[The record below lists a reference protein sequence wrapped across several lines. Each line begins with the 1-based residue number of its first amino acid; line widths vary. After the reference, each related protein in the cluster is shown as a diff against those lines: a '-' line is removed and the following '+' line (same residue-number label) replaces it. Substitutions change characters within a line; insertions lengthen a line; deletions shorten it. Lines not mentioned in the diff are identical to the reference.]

1 MFISVLP
8 DDPVAPRKPSNG
20 SSSLPPLT
28 RRLASFRES
37 DEATD
42 VPSKPPLTRV
52 LSRRMSKRPSMRRV
66 STQRTLAAPTKPE
79 IPEKLLKF
87 LQKTAEQQEQ
97 VNAIKAILADDPG
110 ARNEHSVDLVYDWMM
125 HNCQQYSNDIFGSAP
140 EYIRR
145 EICRQMKL
153 ITIKSQDLII
163 RQGDTGDRCYI
174 VIDGIVDV
182 YIRKETPLDASRQ
195 LARRMSSTL
204 LDTQGGGGGNNGNGG
219 GGRLPGVSE
228 YGDMVANLGPG
239 AMFGEVV
246 LLNPSA
252 RRNATILASQYTASC
267 DLICLERADYTR
279 LVRTASMEASH
290 YNNAVILDH
299 MFLFRKWESTVSV
312 AIRLAWECCHLNE
325 RLTCLTGESDR
336 QDAARECVPLAPL
349 RCQREIRCR

>member
-1 MFISVLP
+1 MFTSVLP
-8 DDPVAPRKPSNG
+8 DEPLAPRKSSNG
-20 SSSLPPLT
+20 SSNLPPLT
-28 RRLASFRES
+28 RRLPSFRES
-37 DEATD
+37 SDATEG
-42 VPSKPPLTRV
+42 PSKPPLTRV
-52 LSRRMSKRPSMRRV
+52 LSRRLSKRPSTRRV
-66 STQRTLAAPTKPE
+66 STQRMLGVPAKPE

-87 LQKTAEQQEQ
+87 LQKTIEQQEE
-97 VNAIKAILADDPG
+97 VDAVKIILIDDPS
-110 ARNEHSVDLVYDWMM
+110 ARNEHSVDLVYAWMM
-125 HNCQQYSNDIFGSAP
+125 RNCQQYSNNIFGSAP

-182 YIRKETPLDASRQ
+182 YIRKETPLDAARQ
-195 LARRMSSTL
+195 LGRRMSSAL
-204 LDTQGGGGGNNGNGG
+204 IDTSQSDSSGSSGNG
-219 GGRLPGVSE
+219 GGRLPNVNE

-252 RRNATILASQYTASC
+252 RRNATILASQYTTRC
-267 DLICLERADYTR
+267 DLICLERADYIR

-299 MFLFRKWESTVSV
+299 MFLFKNWEKHGELAT
-312 AIRLAWECCHLNE
+312 RLLPPWVCCK
-325 RLTCLTGESDR
+325 
-336 QDAARECVPLAPL
+336 V
-349 RCQREIRCR
+349 